1 MNFELKEFT
10 NIPNCYHSFNVVND
24 SQFESTCENLIKEM
38 SFFFKQASFEELKI
52 LNPNPSGNFPQ
63 YLSSDNII
71 YLTVKDGIRESQI
84 IYQLA
89 HELCHYFIKKGI
101 KNDELKYFEES
112 LCELSSHFF
121 LRNKTT
127 YYLNSRF
134 RNLVEYAPVLSDY
147 SSDALASATEFEL
160 SFSTSYDRYDR
171 NNNKHIVKLI
181 LPIFEKTP
189 SLRSEVPKLADI
201 EASTIGKLL
210 DLWKNK
216 ATAEHKKAIQEIQN
230 IFK

>member
-38 SFFFKQASFEELKI
+38 SFFFKHASFEGLKI
-52 LNPNPSGNFPQ
+52 LNPNPNGNFPR
-63 YLSSDNII
+63 YVSSDNII
-71 YLTVKDGIRESQI
+71 YLTVGDGIRESQI
-84 IYQLA
+84 TYQLA

-101 KNDELKYFEES
+101 KNDELKYFEET
-112 LCELSSHFF
+112 LCDLSSHFF
-121 LRNKTT
+121 LRNKPQKIHKVYDDETLMNIT
-127 YYLNSRF
+127 
-134 RNLVEYAPVLSDY
+134 EIDLSY
-147 SSDALASATEFEL
+147 
-160 SFSTSYDRYDR
+160 STSYDRYNR
-171 NNNKHIVKLI
+171 EQNTYIAKLL
-181 LPIFEKTP
+181 LPIFEKKP
-189 SLRSEVPKLADI
+189 SLWSEVPELADI

-210 DLWKNK
+210 ALWKNK

>member
-38 SFFFKQASFEELKI
+38 SFFFKQASFEGLKI
-52 LNPNPSGNFPQ
+52 LNPNPNGNLPQ
-63 YLSSDNII
+63 YFYSDNII
-71 YLTVKDGIRESQI
+71 YLTVRDGIRESQI
-84 IYQLA
+84 IYQVA

-101 KNDELKYFEES
+101 KNDELKYFEET
-112 LCELSSHFF
+112 LCDLSSHFF
-121 LRNKTT
+121 LRNKPQKIHKVYDDETLMNIT
-127 YYLNSRF
+127 
-134 RNLVEYAPVLSDY
+134 EIDLSY
-147 SSDALASATEFEL
+147 
-160 SFSTSYDRYDR
+160 STSYDRYNR
-171 NNNKHIVKLI
+171 EQNTYIAKLL
-181 LPIFEKTP
+181 LPIFEKNP
-189 SLRSEVPKLADI
+189 SLWSEVPKLADI

-210 DLWKNK
+210 ALWKNK

>member
-89 HELCHYFIKKGI
+89 HELCHYFMKKGI
-101 KNDELKYFEES
+101 KNDELKYFEET
-112 LCELSSHFF
+112 LCDLSSHFF
-121 LRNKTT
+121 LRNKPQKIHKVYDDETLMNIT
-127 YYLNSRF
+127 
-134 RNLVEYAPVLSDY
+134 EIDLSY
-147 SSDALASATEFEL
+147 
-160 SFSTSYDRYDR
+160 STSYDRYNR
-171 NNNKHIVKLI
+171 EQNTYIAKLL
-181 LPIFEKTP
+181 LPIFEITP
-189 SLRSEVPKLADI
+189 SLWD
-201 EASTIGKLL
+201 
-210 DLWKNK
+210 WKRV
-216 ATAEHKKAIQEIQN
+216 
-230 IFK
+230 

>member
-38 SFFFKQASFEELKI
+38 SFFFKQSSFEELKI
-52 LNPNPSGNFPQ
+52 LNPNPNGNIPQ
-63 YLSSDNII
+63 YFYYDNII
-71 YLTVKDGIRESQI
+71 YLTVRDGIRESQI

-101 KNDELKYFEES
+101 KNDELKYFEET
-112 LCELSSHFF
+112 LCDLSSHFF
-121 LRNKTT
+121 LRNKPQKIHKVYDDETLKKIT
-127 YYLNSRF
+127 
-134 RNLVEYAPVLSDY
+134 EIDLSY
-147 SSDALASATEFEL
+147 
-160 SFSTSYDRYDR
+160 STSYDRYNR
-171 NNNKHIVKLI
+171 KQNTYIAKLL

-189 SLRSEVPKLADI
+189 SLWSEVPKLADI

>member
-38 SFFFKQASFEELKI
+38 SFFFKQSSFEELKI

-63 YLSSDNII
+63 CLSSDNII
-71 YLTVKDGIRESQI
+71 YLTVRDGIRESQI

-101 KNDELKYFEES
+101 KNDELKYFEET
-112 LCELSSHFF
+112 LCDLSSHFF
-121 LRNKTT
+121 LRNKPQKIHKVYDDKTLMNIT
-127 YYLNSRF
+127 
-134 RNLVEYAPVLSDY
+134 EIDLSY
-147 SSDALASATEFEL
+147 
-160 SFSTSYDRYDR
+160 STSYDRYNR
-171 NNNKHIVKLI
+171 EQNTYIAKLL
-181 LPIFEKTP
+181 LPIFEKNP
-189 SLRSEVPKLADI
+189 SLWSEVPKLADI

-210 DLWKNK
+210 
-216 ATAEHKKAIQEIQN
+216 A
-230 IFK
+230 

>member
-38 SFFFKQASFEELKI
+38 SFFFKQASFEGLKI
-52 LNPNPSGNFPQ
+52 LNPNPNGNFPR
-63 YLSSDNII
+63 YVSSDNII
-71 YLTVKDGIRESQI
+71 YLTVGDGIRESQI
-84 IYQLA
+84 TYQLA

-101 KNDELKYFEES
+101 KNDELKYFEET
-112 LCELSSHFF
+112 LCDLSSHFF
-121 LRNKTT
+121 LRNKPQKIHKVYDDETLMNIT
-127 YYLNSRF
+127 
-134 RNLVEYAPVLSDY
+134 EIDLSY
-147 SSDALASATEFEL
+147 
-160 SFSTSYDRYDR
+160 STSYDRYNR
-171 NNNKHIVKLI
+171 EQNTYIAKLL
-181 LPIFEKTP
+181 LPIFEKKP
-189 SLRSEVPKLADI
+189 SLWSEVPELADI

-210 DLWKNK
+210 ALWKNK

>member
-89 HELCHYFIKKGI
+89 HELCHYFMKKGI

-189 SLRSEVPKLADI
+189 SLWSEVPKLADI

>member
-71 YLTVKDGIRESQI
+71 YLTVWDGIRESQI

-101 KNDELKYFEES
+101 KNDELKYFEETV
-112 LCELSSHFF
+112 CDLSSHFF
-121 LRNKTT
+121 LRNKPQKIHKVYDDETLMNIT
-127 YYLNSRF
+127 
-134 RNLVEYAPVLSDY
+134 EIDLSY
-147 SSDALASATEFEL
+147 
-160 SFSTSYDRYDR
+160 STSYDRYNR
-171 NNNKHIVKLI
+171 EQNTYIAKLL
-181 LPIFEKTP
+181 LPIFEITP
-189 SLRSEVPKLADI
+189 SLWSEVPKLADI
-201 EASTIGKLL
+201 EASTIGTLL

>member
-1 MNFELKEFT
+1 MNFELNEFT

-189 SLRSEVPKLADI
+189 SLWSEVPKLADI

>member
-38 SFFFKQASFEELKI
+38 SFFFKQASFEGLKI
-52 LNPNPSGNFPQ
+52 LNPNPNGNFPR
-63 YLSSDNII
+63 YVSSDNII
-71 YLTVKDGIRESQI
+71 YLTVGDGIRESQI
-84 IYQLA
+84 TYQLA

-101 KNDELKYFEES
+101 KNDELKYFEET
-112 LCELSSHFF
+112 LCDLSSHFF
-121 LRNKTT
+121 LRNKPQKIHKVYDDETLMNIT
-127 YYLNSRF
+127 
-134 RNLVEYAPVLSDY
+134 EIDLSY
-147 SSDALASATEFEL
+147 
-160 SFSTSYDRYDR
+160 STSYDRYNR
-171 NNNKHIVKLI
+171 EQNTYIAKLL
-181 LPIFEKTP
+181 LPIFEKNP
-189 SLRSEVPKLADI
+189 SLWSEVPKLADI

-210 DLWKNK
+210 ALWKNK

>member
-101 KNDELKYFEES
+101 KNDELKYFEET
-112 LCELSSHFF
+112 LCDLSSHFF
-121 LRNKTT
+121 LRNKPQKIHKVYDDKTLMKIT
-127 YYLNSRF
+127 
-134 RNLVEYAPVLSDY
+134 EIDLSY
-147 SSDALASATEFEL
+147 
-160 SFSTSYDRYDR
+160 STSYDRYNR
-171 NNNKHIVKLI
+171 EQNTYIAKLL
-181 LPIFEKTP
+181 LPIFENNP
-189 SLRSEVPKLADI
+189 SLWQEVPKLTDI
-201 EASTIGKLL
+201 NASSIGKLL
-210 DLWKNK
+210 ALWKNK

>member
-10 NIPNCYHSFNVVND
+10 NISNCYHSFNVINEEH
-24 SQFESTCENLIKEM
+24 FEAYCEYLIKEM
-38 SFFFKQASFEELKI
+38 SYYFNKTLPKGLSI
-52 LNPNPSGNFPQ
+52 LNPNPLKDLPQ
-63 YLSSDNII
+63 YFYPNTI
-71 YLTVKDGIRESQI
+71 YLHIGDGLRESQVT
-84 IYQLA
+84 YQLA
-89 HELCHYFIKKGI
+89 HEMCHYFISTGI
-101 KNDELKYFEES
+101 KNENLTYFEES

-134 RNLVEYAPVLSDY
+134 RNLVEYAPVLTDY

-171 NNNKHIVKLI
+171 NNNKHIVKLL

-189 SLRSEVPKLADI
+189 SLWSEVPKLADI

-210 DLWKNK
+210 ALWKSK

>member
-189 SLRSEVPKLADI
+189 SLWSEVPKLADI

>member
-127 YYLNSRF
+127 Y
-134 RNLVEYAPVLSDY
+134 
-147 SSDALASATEFEL
+147 
-160 SFSTSYDRYDR
+160 
-171 NNNKHIVKLI
+171 
-181 LPIFEKTP
+181 
-189 SLRSEVPKLADI
+189 
-201 EASTIGKLL
+201 
-210 DLWKNK
+210 
-216 ATAEHKKAIQEIQN
+216 
-230 IFK
+230 

>member
-38 SFFFKQASFEELKI
+38 SFFFKQSSFEELKI

-63 YLSSDNII
+63 CLSSDNII
-71 YLTVKDGIRESQI
+71 YLTVRDGIRESQI

-101 KNDELKYFEES
+101 KNDELKYFEET
-112 LCELSSHFF
+112 LCDLSSHFF
-121 LRNKTT
+121 LRNKPQKIHKVYDDKTLMNIT
-127 YYLNSRF
+127 
-134 RNLVEYAPVLSDY
+134 EIDLSY
-147 SSDALASATEFEL
+147 
-160 SFSTSYDRYDR
+160 STSYDRYNR
-171 NNNKHIVKLI
+171 EQNTYIAKLL
-181 LPIFEKTP
+181 LPIFEKNP
-189 SLRSEVPKLADI
+189 SLWSEVPKLADI

-210 DLWKNK
+210 ALWKNK

>member
-38 SFFFKQASFEELKI
+38 SFFFKQSSFEELKI

-63 YLSSDNII
+63 CLSSDNII
-71 YLTVKDGIRESQI
+71 YLTVRDGIRESQI

-101 KNDELKYFEES
+101 KNDELKYFEET
-112 LCELSSHFF
+112 LCDLSSHFF
-121 LRNKTT
+121 LRNKPQKIHKVYDDKTLMNIT
-127 YYLNSRF
+127 
-134 RNLVEYAPVLSDY
+134 EIDLSY
-147 SSDALASATEFEL
+147 
-160 SFSTSYDRYDR
+160 STSYDRYNR
-171 NNNKHIVKLI
+171 EQNTYIAKLL
-181 LPIFEKTP
+181 LPIFEKKP
-189 SLRSEVPKLADI
+189 SLWSEVPKLADI

-210 DLWKNK
+210 ALWKNK

>member
-38 SFFFKQASFEELKI
+38 SFFFKQASFEGLKI
-52 LNPNPSGNFPQ
+52 LNPNPNGNIPQ
-63 YLSSDNII
+63 YFYSDNII
-71 YLTVKDGIRESQI
+71 YLTVRDGIRESQI
-84 IYQLA
+84 IYQVA

-101 KNDELKYFEES
+101 KNDELKYFEET
-112 LCELSSHFF
+112 LCDLSSHFF
-121 LRNKTT
+121 LRNKPQKIHKVYDDETLMNIT
-127 YYLNSRF
+127 
-134 RNLVEYAPVLSDY
+134 EIDLSY
-147 SSDALASATEFEL
+147 
-160 SFSTSYDRYDR
+160 STSYDRYNR
-171 NNNKHIVKLI
+171 EQNTYIAKLL
-181 LPIFEKTP
+181 LPIFEKNP
-189 SLRSEVPKLADI
+189 SLWSEVPKLADI

>member
-38 SFFFKQASFEELKI
+38 SFFFKQSSFEELKI

-63 YLSSDNII
+63 YFSSDNII
-71 YLTVKDGIRESQI
+71 YLTVGDGIRESQI

-89 HELCHYFIKKGI
+89 HELCHYFIKTGI
-101 KNDELKYFEES
+101 KNDELKYFEET
-112 LCELSSHFF
+112 LCDLSSHFF
-121 LRNKTT
+121 LRNKTQKIHKVYDDET
-127 YYLNSRF
+127 LMNIT
-134 RNLVEYAPVLSDY
+134 EIDLSY
-147 SSDALASATEFEL
+147 
-160 SFSTSYDRYDR
+160 STSYDHYNREQNTY
-171 NNNKHIVKLI
+171 IAKLL
-181 LPIFEKTP
+181 LPIFEKNP
-189 SLRSEVPKLADI
+189 SLWSEVPKLADI

-210 DLWKNK
+210 ALWKNK

>member
-10 NIPNCYHSFNVVND
+10 NIPNCYHSFNVDNE

-38 SFFFKQASFEELKI
+38 SFFFKQDSFEGLKI
-52 LNPNPSGNFPQ
+52 LNPNPNGNFPRHVP
-63 YLSSDNII
+63 SDNII

-101 KNDELKYFEES
+101 KNDELKYFEET
-112 LCELSSHFF
+112 LCDLSSHFF
-121 LRNKTT
+121 LRNKPQKIHKVYDDET
-127 YYLNSRF
+127 LMNI
-134 RNLVEYAPVLSDY
+134 
-147 SSDALASATEFEL
+147 TEIDL
-160 SFSTSYDRYDR
+160 SFSTSYDRYNR
-171 NNNKHIVKLI
+171 EQNTYIAKLL
-181 LPIFEKTP
+181 LPIFEKSP
-189 SLRSEVPKLADI
+189 SLWSEVPKLADI

-210 DLWKNK
+210 ALWKNK
-216 ATAEHKKAIQEIQN
+216 ATVEHKRAIQEIQN

>member
-1 MNFELKEFT
+1 M
-10 NIPNCYHSFNVVND
+10 
-24 SQFESTCENLIKEM
+24 
-38 SFFFKQASFEELKI
+38 
-52 LNPNPSGNFPQ
+52 
-63 YLSSDNII
+63 
-71 YLTVKDGIRESQI
+71 
-84 IYQLA
+84 
-89 HELCHYFIKKGI
+89 
-101 KNDELKYFEES
+101 KYFEES

-189 SLRSEVPKLADI
+189 SLWSEVPKLADI